1 MYVKNI
7 IKNLGGALKKLALQ
21 SNPMSRQETSFTAKT
36 AAKSF
41 STYAKD
47 YSTHEALRLQEAED
61 KNKQAEKTSTA
72 LAENQEDKSN
82 QKLSEAIKDF
92 KLETGQILNG
102 AGSSSHSFPGSRD
115 KSDFEKESGL
125 TLEEFDELLEYG
137 YTHEVATPWEKIL
150 ELPLH
155 LLPKKFHG
163 KLLKYSI
170 VERDTDVFKQLIFE
184 KGLDV
189 NAGDKDG
196 HEPIL
201 FASEMGTSEMAEILL
216 KQGAVPNL
224 EHELLN
230 AYEIAAS
237 RGEDAL
243 GNTDGMEILKLLFEY
258 CPPKDED
265 IIQDVGY
272 RLKCKGTDEMHD
284 LARELIG
291 EDVFNDIYENT

>member
-21 SNPMSRQETSFTAKT
+21 SYPMSRQETSFAAKT

-125 TLEEFDELLEYG
+125 TIEEFDELVEQG
-137 YTHEVATPWEKIL
+137 AKNKEDTHWH
-150 ELPLH
+150 ELMRYPLH

-163 KLLKYSI
+163 KLLNYSI
-170 VERDTDVFKQLIFE
+170 MEKNTDVFKQLIFE

-189 NAGDKDG
+189 NAGDKYDNT
-196 HEPIL
+196 PL
-201 FASEMGTSEMAEILL
+201 FVVADIGTAEMAKILL
-216 KQGAVPNL
+216 EQGALPKSPDDI
-224 EHELLN
+224 LN
-230 AYEIAAS
+230 PYGVASS
-237 RGEDAL
+237 RGEAPH
-243 GNTDGMEILKLLFEY
+243 GTGEGIEILKLIYEKY
-258 CPPKDED
+258 PPDKEIAEEVAYNLD
-265 IIQDVGY
+265 
-272 RLKCKGTDEMHD
+272 CKGRDD
-284 LARELIG
+284 LHELG
-291 EDVFNDIYENT
+291 QELLGYCKDIDSSE